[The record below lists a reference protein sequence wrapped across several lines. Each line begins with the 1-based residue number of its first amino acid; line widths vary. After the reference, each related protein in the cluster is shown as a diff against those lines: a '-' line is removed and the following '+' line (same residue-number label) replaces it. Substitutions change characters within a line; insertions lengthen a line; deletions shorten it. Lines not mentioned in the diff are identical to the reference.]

1 MKAVLFYETGA
12 TPMAAFGAAFPR
24 HKLVYEAFATRGE
37 VLGIGTFAG
46 GRDGSMA
53 IFRDRDAA
61 EAFVKQ
67 DPFVLEGLVAKYS
80 IKDWNDT
87 LIGCSTSSP
96 YDRPQFA
103 IQTDLLQRLS
113 ARVEPG
119 SSRSVIS
126 VAS

>member
-1 MKAVLFYETGA
+1 MKAVLFYETGS

-24 HKLVYEAFATRGE
+24 HKVVYEAFAARGE

-53 IFRDRDAA
+53 IFRDRAAA

-67 DPFVLEGLVAKYS
+67 DPFVLEGLVEKYS

-87 LIGCSTSSP
+87 LIG
-96 YDRPQFA
+96 
-103 IQTDLLQRLS
+103 
-113 ARVEPG
+113 
-119 SSRSVIS
+119 
-126 VAS
+126 